1 MNTDESSRTVINIS
15 GMFCRHCETTFSDAL
30 MGLEGVKSV
39 TASFEKGQ
47 AEVIYD
53 PQTVSVETL
62 KKKIEQAGY
71 ETEESGSF
79 RKITAIL
86 VILLAVY
93 IAAKIFGWTKIFDIF
108 PTADTT
114 VSLGM
119 LFTIGLLTGV
129 HCIAM
134 CGGINLTQSVIS
146 SENRVNPLRPN
157 LLYNTGRVIS
167 YTLTGAIC
175 GGIGRTL
182 GLSGTLRGIIP
193 VIAGIIMVIMALRML
208 GVFKILRK
216 FRFISPRFNFK
227 LRQVIGKRSGR
238 SSFLIG
244 LANGLMPCGPLQS
257 MQIYALAAGS
267 VFKGAVSMFL
277 FSLGTVPLMFGFGF
291 FAGRINLKYRKT
303 MLTVSAVL
311 VFMMGINMAVNGLSL
326 SGITL
331 SAPVREQADVPVV
344 EDDLQKV
351 RTEIDYGRYPA
362 FTVRK
367 GIPVEWDI
375 FVPEGKLTGCNGEIL
390 VPAYGIDIKL
400 QEGTNIVRFTPE
412 EAGVI
417 PYSCWMGMIRSTI
430 TVMD

>member
-1 MNTDESSRTVINIS
+1 MINIR
-15 GMFCRHCETTFSDAL
+15 GMFCRHCETTVSEAL
-30 MGLEGVKSV
+30 MGLEGVRSV

-47 AEVIYD
+47 AEVVYD

-62 KKKIEQAGY
+62 KKRIEQAGY
-71 ETEESGSF
+71 ETDEPGSF

-86 VILLAVY
+86 VILSAVY
-93 IAAKIFGWTKIFDIF
+93 ITAKLFGWTKIFDFF

-119 LFTIGLLTGV
+119 LFMIGLLTGV

-146 SENRVNPLRPN
+146 SENRENPLRPN

-167 YTLTGAIC
+167 YTLTGALC
-175 GGIGRTL
+175 GGIGSTL
-182 GLSGTLRGIIP
+182 SLSGTLRGIIP
-193 VIAGIIMVIMALRML
+193 IIAGILMIIMALRML

-216 FRFISPRFNFK
+216 IRFPSPSRFNFK
-227 LRQVIGKRSGR
+227 LRQVIGKHTGR

-267 VFKGAVSMFL
+267 IFKGAVSMFL

-291 FAGRINLKYRKT
+291 FAGKINLKYRKT

-311 VFMMGINMAVNGLSL
+311 VFLMGINMAVNGLSL
-326 SGITL
+326 SGITV
-331 SAPVREQADVPVV
+331 SAPVREQADVPLAE
-344 EDDLQKV
+344 EDIQKV

-375 FVPEGKLTGCNGEIL
+375 FVPEGKLTGCNGEII

-430 TVMD
+430 TVIE

>member
-1 MNTDESSRTVINIS
+1 
-15 GMFCRHCETTFSDAL
+15 MFCRHCETTVSNAL
-30 MGLEGVKSV
+30 MELDGVKSV

-47 AEVIYD
+47 AEVVYD

-62 KKKIEQAGY
+62 KKSIEQAGY
-71 ETEESGSF
+71 ETEDAGSF
-79 RKITAIL
+79 GKISAIL
-86 VILLAVY
+86 IILLAVY
-93 IAAKIFGWTKIFDIF
+93 IAARHFGWTKIFDIF
-108 PTADTT
+108 PTVETT

-119 LFTIGLLTGV
+119 LFVIGLLTSV

-146 SENRVNPLRPN
+146 SENRGNPLRPN

-167 YTLTGAIC
+167 YTLTGALC

-182 GLSGTLRGIIP
+182 SLSGTLRGIIP
-193 VIAGIIMVIMALRML
+193 VLAGIIMIVMALRML
-208 GVFKILRK
+208 GVFSILRK
-216 FRFISPRFNFK
+216 IRFPSSSRFNFK
-227 LRQVIGKRSGR
+227 FRQVIGKHTGR

-267 VFKGAVSMFL
+267 VLMGALSMFL

-291 FAGRINLKYRKT
+291 FAGKINLKYQKT

-311 VFMMGINMAVNGLSL
+311 VFLMGINMAANGLSL
-326 SGITL
+326 SGIMVPG
-331 SAPVREQADVPVV
+331 PVQKEADVSAV
-344 EDDLQKV
+344 EGNVQKV
-351 RTEIDYGRYPA
+351 RSEIDYGSYPA

-367 GIPVEWDI
+367 GIPVEWEI
-375 FVPEGKLTGCNGEIL
+375 FVPEGKLTGCNGEIV

-400 QEGTNIVRFTPE
+400 EEGANIVRFTPD

-417 PYSCWMGMIRSTI
+417 PYSCWMGMIKSSI
-430 TVMD
+430 TVME

>member
-1 MNTDESSRTVINIS
+1 
-15 GMFCRHCETTFSDAL
+15 MFCRHCETTVSNAL
-30 MGLEGVKSV
+30 MELDGVRSV
-39 TASFEKGQ
+39 TASFEKGR
-47 AEVIYD
+47 AEIDYD

-62 KKKIEQAGY
+62 KKSIEQAGY
-71 ETEESGSF
+71 ETEEPGSF
-79 RKITAIL
+79 GKISAIL
-86 VILLAVY
+86 IILLAVY
-93 IAAKIFGWTKIFDIF
+93 ITARHFGWAKIFDIF
-108 PTADTT
+108 PTVETT

-119 LFTIGLLTGV
+119 LFVIGLLTSV

-146 SENRVNPLRPN
+146 SENRGNPLRSN

-167 YTLTGAIC
+167 YTLTGALC

-182 GLSGTLRGIIP
+182 SLSGTMRGLIP
-193 VIAGIIMVIMALRML
+193 IAAGIVLIAMALRML
-208 GVFKILRK
+208 GVFRILRK
-216 FRFISPRFNFK
+216 IRFTSSRFNFK
-227 LRQVIGKRSGR
+227 LRQVIGKHTAR

-267 VFKGAVSMFL
+267 VLMGALSMFL

-291 FAGRINLKYRKT
+291 FAGKINLKYRKT

-311 VFMMGINMAVNGLSL
+311 VFLMGINMAVNGLSL
-326 SGITL
+326 SGITV
-331 SAPVREQADVPVV
+331 SAPVREQADVPVA
-344 EDDLQKV
+344 EKDIQKV

-400 QEGTNIVRFTPE
+400 QEGTNLVRFLPE

-430 TVMD
+430 TVME